1 LAAEQP
7 VPGPRRARTRPRL
20 SDRALTALVAVLLV
34 VLLATLVGG
43 WLTLRSPG
51 LDPVPLPSVSQA

>member
-1 LAAEQP
+1 MAAELP
-7 VPGPRRARTRPRL
+7 PTAPPARRTRSRL
-20 SDRALTALVAVLLV
+20 SDRALTGLVATLLV

-51 LDPVPLPSVSQA
+51 LDPVSIPSVSQA

>member
-1 LAAEQP
+1 MAAEHP
-7 VPGPRRARTRPRL
+7 APGPRASRTRPRI
-20 SDRALTALVAVLLV
+20 SDRALTLLLAALLV

-51 LDPVPLPSVSQA
+51 LDPVSIPSVSQA

>member
-1 LAAEQP
+1 MAAEHP
-7 VPGPRRARTRPRL
+7 TAGPGRTRTRPGL
-20 SDRALTALVAVLLV
+20 SDRALTLLVAALLV

-51 LDPVPLPSVSQA
+51 LDPVSIPSVSQA

>member
-1 LAAEQP
+1 M
-7 VPGPRRARTRPRL
+7 PGPRRARTRPRL